1 VSEDDSQTRDFNL
14 LPAADR
20 ARQRAVPA
28 GRIARIGTF
37 GRLVG
42 GVAGGMV
49 AEGARRLASG
59 EGITAR
65 DLILTPGNVQRLTD
79 RLSHLRG
86 AAMKMGQMIS
96 LDAGDFLP
104 EELSKILATL
114 RDQANFMPTRQLD
127 QVLKAE
133 WGPDWRKQFRW
144 FNPRPIA
151 AASIGQVHKALT
163 RDGEELAIKV
173 QYPGV
178 AKSIDSDVDN
188 VMTLLKVAGFAPPEL
203 EMDKLMAAAKQQLHE
218 EADYEREGRQMALYR
233 EQLADT
239 PGFVVPRLHEGL
251 TRGSI
256 LAMSFEEGVS
266 IEELGNEPPERRD
279 EVFARLI
286 RLVARELFDFGVMQ
300 TDPNFA
306 NFRYRR
312 ETGEIVLL
320 DFGACRPVDPAVAN
334 GYRRMLEAGLRG
346 NAQQVLAA
354 TIEAGFMMPIVA
366 ERHPERVNR
375 MIDIVINEMRADAPF
390 DFGDRAFIPLLRE
403 EGYAIAQDK
412 QTWAFPPIETLFV
425 QRKVSGTALLGARL
439 KAKVNIRRITE
450 EVLASTAPMPEAKP

>member
-1 VSEDDSQTRDFNL
+1 MADSNDNQSRN
-14 LPAADR
+14 DR
-20 ARQRAVPA
+20 SRERAVPS
-28 GRIARIGTF
+28 GRLARIGTF

-42 GVAGGMV
+42 GVAGGMA
-49 AEGARRLASG
+49 AEGARRLTSG
-59 EGITAR
+59 EKISTR
-65 DLILTPGNVQRLTD
+65 DLVLTPGNVRRMTD

-96 LDAGDFLP
+96 LDAGDLLP
-104 EELSKILATL
+104 PELSEILASL
-114 RDQANFMPTRQLD
+114 RDQANFMPTKQLD
-127 QVLKAE
+127 TVLRQE
-133 WGPDWRKQFRW
+133 WGADWRKQFKW

-163 RDGEELAIKV
+163 RDGQELAIKV

-203 EMDKLMAAAKQQLHE
+203 EIDKLLAVAKQQLHE
-218 EADYEREGRQMALYR
+218 EADYEREGAQMALYR
-233 EQLADT
+233 EQLADA
-239 PGFVVPRLHEGL
+239 PGFVVPRLHEEL

-256 LAMSFEEGVS
+256 LAMSYEEGVS
-266 IEELGNEPPERRD
+266 IEKLAEEPAERRD
-279 EVFARLI
+279 EIYARLI

-306 NFRYRR
+306 NFRYRPS
-312 ETGEIVLL
+312 TGEIILL
-320 DFGACRPVDPAVAN
+320 DFGACRPVDPAVSN
-334 GYRRMLEAGLRG
+334 GYRDMLIAGLRG
-346 NAQQVLAA
+346 NREEVRDA
-354 TIEAGFMMPIVA
+354 TIRAGFMQPIVF
-366 ERHPERVNR
+366 EKHPERVYK
-375 MIDIVINEMRADAPF
+375 MIDIVINEMREDAPF
-390 DFGDRAFIPLLRE
+390 DFGDRGFVPLLRD

-412 QTWAFPPIETLFV
+412 DTWAFPPIETLFV

-450 EVLASTAPMPEAKP
+450 DVLNATQHMDVNQAA